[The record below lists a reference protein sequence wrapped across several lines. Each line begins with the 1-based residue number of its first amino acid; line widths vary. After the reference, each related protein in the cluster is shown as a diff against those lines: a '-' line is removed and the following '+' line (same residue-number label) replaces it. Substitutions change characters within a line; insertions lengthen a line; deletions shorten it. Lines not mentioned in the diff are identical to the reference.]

1 LWANQEI
8 RINMTKNMTQKGLAL
23 GAGIALVASGFGVA
37 PANAL
42 GQSDT
47 SYVSLSAR
55 TGTELAVLSDQ
66 YIDLKAN
73 AIDSISGTS
82 GKDLKF
88 LVSDPQS
95 KVFVDQSQLVTTPV
109 IFSQAAAPGA
119 NNIASV
125 DYDATGGTSEK
136 QTLVTVDTTAL
147 AAGEKL
153 FIYGLSNAIAAT
165 ALNGEVVTRVTAT
178 TAKTNKDLG
187 AADISFN
194 GAGGLAALTNGLNTR
209 STIIA
214 NSGIDNDLFEG
225 ATVTTSIPGKTIS
238 NGRATDGTFVI
249 NSETSANTSDRLLRL
264 VTNSTS
270 TYSVD
275 VTAWVD
281 SNDNG
286 LIDTTEYASP
296 VRTVTFQKAAD
307 LAVSTAL
314 TPIAG
319 DTALT
324 AEISTTPTL
333 NGEQVLAQDP
343 VFLNAAFT
351 RQDSAVTV
359 YSQDEETGTSTALWD
374 NVTKLFSVDVLLD
387 ATASNNSSSVA
398 ATGFDEVDSWS
409 DLAPAAGGTLTNV
422 THVGGV
428 LTATVTAH
436 KLRVGDK
443 ILLNAGITSDVAAT
457 QTYLR
462 LQTARTVASVIS
474 ADSFTLAVTGASVVA
489 GTLTYGVLTY
499 ANGDSLVDRVFAGSY
514 SAQAFVKTAAATWT
528 ALGTKTTVSTAA
540 VTSATA
546 TLSTTGSATIAGTSA
561 SDNTAN
567 LTRVKTGTTSVPMT
581 FQAFDSLAVGV
592 TAGRPVVVSTT
603 TLVTGTAAAVGTFKI
618 NGLSSPV
625 TLYTDA
631 AGMVSFTVTETA
643 GLSSAQVRI
652 QAVVEGNVT
661 VGADLD
667 WTAASYGLIDYN
679 TTGGQFDSTTTV
691 TVNRSVLSAG
701 TFTLALGVTDQWFTA
716 ADAASYRL
724 KVTGSGVTEAF
735 VPLTAGKANVV
746 VTDNGITAV
755 GGTFTALVTLQ
766 KATSGKFSDT
776 VTKLSVVTTVTAAP
790 TVVLGIADSTLYGSK
805 VVLSAAVAAKAIVE
819 IDPRLATTVKPA
831 YATNAVINGAVLNSA
846 TSAGQ
851 EGALVTIS
859 GPSNMLFENGSVSK
873 RGSLSFL
880 SAATTG
886 RFQVL
891 VYSTSAQTDSVVTVT
906 VNGVAKTVKVSFTG
920 IGVGEGTSL
929 VVTMPAAVKPASTF
943 QVKAK
948 LADAFGNGVAA
959 SAGRVKVTYTGAGI
973 VFGTLPTATDANG
986 ELMFSVL
993 LGSNDTGSVNVT
1005 VSYDQNGDGDYVD
1018 TKDLVTAGT
1027 TAITATGVVAAS
1039 SDTIVNVGT
1048 FSGKLVVYALNAAG
1062 SEVSYKIAGK
1072 WVTQVVTSDL
1082 LMRYDRVVGATGATI
1097 KVDIYVD
1104 GVLKLAKSVVTK

>member
-1 LWANQEI
+1 
-8 RINMTKNMTQKGLAL
+8 MTKNMTQKGLAL
-23 GAGIALVASGFGVA
+23 GAGLALVASGLGVA

-42 GQSDT
+42 GQADT

-55 TGTELAVLSDQ
+55 TGTELTVLNDQ
-66 YIDLKAN
+66 YFDLKAN
-73 AIDSISGTS
+73 GIDTISGTG

-88 LVSDPQS
+88 LVSDPLS
-95 KVFVDQSQLVTTPV
+95 KVFVDQSQATAASALYDNAVGATNDLDTVIGDGTTTTVTVATDALITGEK
-109 IFSQAAAPGA
+109 IFLYNFS
-119 NNIASV
+119 
-125 DYDATGGTSEK
+125 DAT
-136 QTLVTVDTTAL
+136 
-147 AAGEKL
+147 
-153 FIYGLSNAIAAT
+153 AAT
-165 ALNGEVVTRVTAT
+165 ALNGKLATQASAT
-178 TAKTNKDLG
+178 TATFAAATN
-187 AADISFN
+187 AT
-194 GAGGLAALTNGLNTR
+194 LTPTDGKAESTIGLNSR
-209 STIIA
+209 AAILA
-214 NSGIDNDLFEG
+214 NAAIDNDLFVA
-225 ATVTTSIPGKTIS
+225 ATVTTSIEGKTIS
-238 NGRATDGTFVI
+238 GGRATDGTFVV
-249 NSETSANTSDRLLRL
+249 NTETNANTSDRLLRL
-264 VTNSTS
+264 VTNSAT

-286 LIDTTEYASP
+286 LIDTTEYVSP
-296 VRTVTFQKAAD
+296 MRTVTFQKPGD
-307 LAVSTAL
+307 LTVSTAL

-319 DTALT
+319 DEALT
-324 AEISTTPTL
+324 ANISTTPTL
-333 NGEQVLAQDP
+333 NGEQVLAQDG
-343 VFLNAAFT
+343 VFLNTAFT
-351 RQDSAVTV
+351 RQGSAVTV
-359 YSQDEETGTSTALWD
+359 YSQDEETGDDTSVWNNT
-374 NVTKLFSVDVLLD
+374 TKLFSVDVLLD
-387 ATASNNSSSVA
+387 ATTSNNNSSA
-398 ATGFDEVDSWS
+398 AGGTATDVGDSWS
-409 DLAPAAGGTLTNV
+409 DLAPAAGGTLTSV

-443 ILLNAGITSDVAAT
+443 ILLNAAITSDVAAT

-462 LQTARTVASVIS
+462 TQTARTVASVIS

-499 ANGDSLVDRVFAGSY
+499 ANGDSLVDRVFAGAY
-514 SAQAFVKTAAATWT
+514 SAQAFIRTAAATWT
-528 ALGTKTTVSTAA
+528 AIGTKTTVNTAA

-546 TLSTTGSATIAGTSA
+546 TLSTAGSTTVVGTQA

-567 LTRVKTGTTSVPMT
+567 LTAIKTGTTSVPMS
-581 FQAFDSLAVGV
+581 FQAFDSLDTAV
-592 TAGRPVVVSTT
+592 TAGRPVVISTE
-603 TLVTGTAAAVGTFKI
+603 TLVTNTAAAVGTFKI

-631 AGMVSFTVTETA
+631 TGMVSFTVTEAA
-643 GLSSAQVRI
+643 GLASAQVRI
-652 QAVVEGNVT
+652 QAVVEGAVT

-667 WTAASYGLIDYN
+667 WTAQSYGLIDFN
-679 TTGGQFDSTTTV
+679 TTGGQYTAGTTV
-691 TVNRSVLSAG
+691 TVNRAVLSSG
-701 TFTLALGVTDQWFTA
+701 TYTLNLGVTDQWFTA
-716 ADAASYRL
+716 AEAANYRL

-735 VPLTAGKANVV
+735 MPLTAGDANVV

-755 GGTFTALVTLQ
+755 GSTFTATVTLQ
-766 KATSGKFSDT
+766 KATSGVFADT
-776 VTKLSVVTTVTAAP
+776 LSVLSVVTTVTAAP
-790 TVVLGIADSTLYGSK
+790 AVVLGIATSTLYGSA
-805 VVLSAAVAAKAIVE
+805 VVLSAAVASKAIVE
-819 IDPRLATTVKPA
+819 IDTRSSTTVKPD
-831 YATNAVINGAVLNSA
+831 YKTNAVINGAVLNSA

-891 VYSTSAQTDSVVTVT
+891 VYSTTAQTDSVVTIT
-906 VNGVAKTVKVSFTG
+906 TNGVAKTVKVSFTG

-986 ELMFSVL
+986 DLMFSVL

-1005 VSYDQNGDGDYVD
+1005 VAYDQNGDGDYVD
-1018 TKDLVTAGT
+1018 TKDIVTSGT
-1027 TAITATGVVAAS
+1027 TAITASGEAAS
-1039 SDTIVNVGT
+1039 ETKVNVGS
-1048 FSGKLVVYALNAAG
+1048 FKGYVALYAKG
-1062 SEVSYKIAGK
+1062 YKGQKMTAIVAGK
-1072 WVTQVVTSDL
+1072 W
-1082 LMRYDRVVGATGATI
+1082 I
-1097 KVDIYVD
+1097 KVDSLASDFERVVRYTGAGYSITTKIYID
-1104 GVLKLAKSVVTK
+1104 GVQIGDAFTTMTK